1 MRAVTKFTLKLKHET
16 IDVVFV
22 MPPKG
27 TPGWILNAICSE
39 LAHRFEELSVRLVHI
54 DEELP
59 FAKTYFFSHYA
70 FYYRALR
77 RFTPARLGRSYV
89 FATHLEPGK
98 NRMSDRDVARLLALS
113 DGVICMNTKLRET
126 LASQGLPD
134 QLAHVV
140 VGAADRSMFL
150 HHKRRNDGAVGF
162 SAAFYARKSPER
174 IFDIVSR
181 MPHRN
186 FILLGRGWRSWEKF
200 GDLSALPNFV
210 YAEPE
215 YKDYPSW
222 YARMSVFCSVSVL
235 EGGPIPLIESMFC
248 NVVPVASR
256 TGFAPDV
263 IQHGD
268 NGFLFDV
275 DAPVSEICHL
285 IAAAFEVRRDVDEIA
300 QRCDWSYYAG
310 SIAKIMGINL
320 TRSSLIS

>member
-1 MRAVTKFTLKLKHET
+1 MPIGQEKL
-16 IDVVFV
+16 DAVFV
-22 MPPKG
+22 MPPKD
-27 TPGWILNAICSE
+27 TPGWILNAICRE
-39 LAHRFEELSVRLVHI
+39 LARRLDGFSVQLVHI

-59 FAKTYFFSHYA
+59 PSKTYFFSHYA

-77 RFTPARLGRSYV
+77 RLTLARLGRSYI

-113 DGVICMNTKLRET
+113 DGVICMNTALRNN
-126 LASQGLPD
+126 LVSLGLPD
-134 QLAHVV
+134 RLAHVV
-140 VGAADRSMFL
+140 VGAADRSLFVRHSRL
-150 HHKRRNDGAVGF
+150 NDGAVGF
-162 SAAFYARKSPER
+162 SSAFYPRKSPER

-186 FILLGRGWRSWEKF
+186 FILLGRGWRSWGKF
-200 GDLSALPNFV
+200 EDLCTLPNFV

-215 YKDYPSW
+215 YKDYASW
-222 YARMSVFCSVSVL
+222 YAKMSVFCSVSLL

-248 NVVPVASR
+248 NIVPVASR

-275 DAPVSEICHL
+275 DAPVTEICRL
-285 IAAAFEVRRDVDEIA
+285 IDAAFEVKRDVDGIA
-300 QRCDWSYYAG
+300 DKCDWSAYTQ
-310 SIAKIMGINL
+310 SIARLMGLDL
-320 TRSSLIS
+320 THGISKK